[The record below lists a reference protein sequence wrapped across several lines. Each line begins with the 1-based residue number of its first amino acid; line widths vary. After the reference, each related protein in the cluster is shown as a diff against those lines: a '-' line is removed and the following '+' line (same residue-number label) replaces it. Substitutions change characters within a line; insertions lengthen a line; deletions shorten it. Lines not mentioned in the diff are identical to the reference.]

1 MTSWGE
7 RRGLYEILAGW
18 IKKREARG
26 ATGPGLSLQ
35 RLSGGVPQ
43 MTTRDRGARGAECN
57 NFVTHVMAPGE
68 LFLEVLS
75 SGVITQKEI
84 DWVLAEQGRFPR
96 AEQAAAQRLGRLLD
110 QGGIRLGCR
119 I

>member
-1 MTSWGE
+1 M
-7 RRGLYEILAGW
+7 
-18 IKKREARG
+18 
-26 ATGPGLSLQ
+26 ATCS
-35 RLSGGVPQ
+35 
-43 MTTRDRGARGAECN
+43 RGARGAECN
-57 NFVTHVMAPGE
+57 NFVTRVMAPGE

-75 SGVITQKEI
+75 SGVITQNEI

-110 QGGIRLGCR
+110 QVGIQLGCR

>member
-1 MTSWGE
+1 
-7 RRGLYEILAGW
+7 L
-18 IKKREARG
+18 
-26 ATGPGLSLQ
+26 LQ
-35 RLSGGVPQ
+35 LLSGGVLQ
-43 MTTRDRGARGAECN
+43 MTTCNRGTRGALCN
-57 NFVTHVMAPGE
+57 NFVTRVMASGE

-75 SGVITQKEI
+75 SGVITQNEI

>member
-43 MTTRDRGARGAECN
+43 MATRDRGARGAECN
-57 NFVTHVMAPGE
+57 NFVTRVMAPGE